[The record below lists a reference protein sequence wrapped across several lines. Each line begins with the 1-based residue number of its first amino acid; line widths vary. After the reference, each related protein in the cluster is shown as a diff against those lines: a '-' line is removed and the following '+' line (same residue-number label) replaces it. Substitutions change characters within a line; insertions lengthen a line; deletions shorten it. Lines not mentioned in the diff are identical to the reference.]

1 MSWELGTAS
10 GLLLALVVVASLL
23 SGGEAYGTGAP
34 LSACTSQQPG
44 HYGFTAQTSASPYSL
59 TVSSSEYT
67 PGQTLTVQITGA
79 DFQGFLIQA
88 RKVGTTTA
96 VGFFTSLPSG
106 TKSNNCD
113 NAVASGD
120 NTATHSSTAAK
131 RDLTLTWSAP
141 ENQAGQG
148 TIEFVAT
155 VAQQK
160 ATYWMGITSAQL
172 SEATSG
178 DTTTHAQGTTR
189 TQADQTTGGATGATP
204 TGSSQTGSPMTT
216 ESSTP
221 GSGATMATTF
231 NLLLLAIPAFL
242 AKLLM

>member
-67 PGQTLTVQITGA
+67 PGQTLTVQITGG

-96 VGFFTSLPSG
+96 VGFFSSLPSG
-106 TKSNNCD
+106 TKSNDCD

-172 SEATSG
+172 SEAAS
-178 DTTTHAQGTTR
+178 
-189 TQADQTTGGATGATP
+189 GGATGATP
-204 TGSSQTGSPMTT
+204 TGSSQTGSPMTI

>member
-1 MSWELGTAS
+1 MSS
-10 GLLLALVVVASLL
+10 KSVYVMSFVLAIVVALL
-23 SGGEAYGTGAP
+23 SGAEAYGSGAP

-44 HYGFTAQTSASPYSL
+44 HVGTSAQTSASPYSL

-67 PGQTLTVQITGA
+67 PGQTLTVQITGG

-96 VGFFTSLPSG
+96 VGFFSSLPSG
-106 TKSNNCD
+106 TKANDCD
-113 NAVASGD
+113 NVVAAGD
-120 NTATHSSTAAK
+120 NTATHSSTATK

-141 ENQAGQG
+141 ESQAGQG

-155 VAQQK
+155 VAEAK
-160 ATYWMGITSAQL
+160 PTYWMGIKSSQIT
-172 SEATSG
+172 EAASG
-178 DTTTHAQGTTR
+178 GS
-189 TQADQTTGGATGATP
+189 TP
-204 TGSSQTGSPMTT
+204 TGSPQTSAPATT
-216 ESSTP
+216 ATP

-231 NLLLLAIPAFL
+231 NLLLLLAIPAFL